1 MPGLWRV
8 GAQVRRSISSLSP
21 PERAREGGRQIQV
34 FLRNEGLDN
43 EQVTL
48 EWVQEEGV
56 EFIDDLA
63 HAFRSAAHIADEAP
77 FMLEAWLPAAQ
88 RKTEARRRGTDVAQA
103 RRALAEASNAIRQ
116 VFQPGDGQRAR
127 AEAPVQA
134 IG

>member
-34 FLRNEGLDN
+34 FLRDEGLDN
-43 EQVTL
+43 EQVL

-77 FMLEAWLPAAQ
+77 FMLEAWLAVAQ
-88 RKTEARRRGTDVAQA
+88 RKTEAWRRGTDVAQA
-103 RRALAEASNAIRQ
+103 RCALAEASNAIRQ
-116 VFQPGDGQRAR
+116 VFQPGDGQRGPTR
-127 AEAPVQA
+127 KPRSKRT
-134 IG
+134 G

>member
-1 MPGLWRV
+1 M
-8 GAQVRRSISSLSP
+8 A
-21 PERAREGGRQIQV
+21 EGRQIRV
-34 FLRNEGLDN
+34 LLRDEGLDN
-43 EQVTL
+43 EQVL

>member
-1 MPGLWRV
+1 MHKS
-8 GAQVRRSISSLSP
+8 GAPSLLSLP
-21 PERAREGGRQIQV
+21 PSARARGPRHDGGQADIRV
-34 FLRNEGLDN
+34 FLRDEGLDD
-43 EQVTL
+43 EQVL

-77 FMLEAWLPAAQ
+77 FMLEAWLAAAQ
-88 RKTEARRRGTDVAQA
+88 RKTEAWRRGTDVAQA

-116 VFQPGDGQRAR
+116 VFQPGEGQRAR

-134 IG
+134 TG